1 MTALLFLPSFSI
13 SYEARIILLVIAGL
27 ILADLGSRFVAWL
40 YVRIKYRRTYP
51 YAG

>member
-1 MTALLFLPSFSI
+1 MALAYITDFAIP
-13 SYEARIILLVIAGL
+13 YEVKIVLLVIAGL

-40 YVRIKYRRTYP
+40 YVRIKYRKTYP